1 MLAAI
6 TAALTG
12 TVAINIQSA
21 AAYSIDGN
29 DPNSNNNN
37 SVDKEN
43 SATNL
48 KFIEK
53 EKNNRSGFALC
64 CNDAFEGLGNVP
76 KPVDCL

>member
-6 TAALTG
+6 TAALTA
-12 TVAINIQSA
+12 TVTINIQSA
-21 AAYSIDGN
+21 AAYSIDDN
-29 DPNSNNNN
+29 NPNSNNNN

-76 KPVDCL
+76 RPVDCL